1 MSSLFRGAFALAAA
15 VAGLVACRTPPPPA
29 ATVYIEV
36 HDEAKATVKD
46 AEVMAQGQV
55 IAQTGADGRAEV
67 HLTGR
72 EGTTFPVEVHC
83 PQGFR
88 SPSQTLAIRRL
99 ENAASPPPTYVTQ
112 CYRLRH
118 TVVIDVKTVGAAAM
132 PVLRLGQPVGHT
144 DDAGVAQITIEG
156 DVDERIELQLDTS
169 DPRFARVH
177 PQSPAGSFVIRNQD
191 DHVNFDVRFTVDRPP
206 VVRRK
211 AKKGPVQVN

>member
-1 MSSLFRGAFALAAA
+1 MSFLSRGTLLAAA
-15 VAGLVACRTPPPPA
+15 LAAGLVACKTPPPPP
-29 ATVYIEV
+29 ATVYIEI
-36 HDEAKATVKD
+36 HDEAKAPVKD
-46 AEVMAQGQV
+46 VEVMAQGQV

-83 PQGFR
+83 PAGFR
-88 SPSQTLAIRRL
+88 SPTQTLAVRRL
-99 ENAASPPPTYVTQ
+99 ENAASKPPTYVTQ
-112 CYRLRH
+112 CYRMRH
-118 TVVIDVKTVGAAAM
+118 TVVIDVKTVGAPDM

-144 DDAGVAQITIEG
+144 DGGVAQVTIEG

-177 PQSPAGSFVIRNQD
+177 PQSPTGSFVIRNQD
-191 DHVNFDVRFTVDRPP
+191 DHVSFDMRFTVDKPP